1 MELLLS
7 QVSGEWKV
15 QQVMTKTEAQKRR
28 RAMAKKV
35 LREQREVLSQLRRE
49 FVRNGKKRIPLSELG
64 KLKKEG

>member
-1 MELLLS
+1 
-7 QVSGEWKV
+7 
-15 QQVMTKTEAQKRR
+15 MTKTEAQKRR

>member
-1 MELLLS
+1 MAS
-7 QVSGEWKV
+7 S
-15 QQVMTKTEAQKRR
+15 EAQKRR

-35 LREQREVLSQLRRE
+35 LREQREVLSQLRKE